1 MNLPHSGDYTPD
13 TGSSRSGNENED
25 LRSILQEM
33 YTRQGRMEADMA
45 TTLAAL
51 QQAETARQQAERL
64 RQEEEVRHKAEIAQL
79 AESSRQNTVP
89 FANRTEETSM
99 SSLMRTLIET
109 LTINSAP
116 RSAGEATGP
125 REWKPPSW
133 DGRAETFRDY
143 LSRMKSSFKVR
154 SAMKPTLPEEYYWDT
169 VYNTLP
175 ARERGRMR
183 HFWEKGHSTKGK
195 DTGAFFAQLEEVFAD
210 SNEQAKALEQLTH
223 LRHVAGQPW
232 HEHQLEFDGLLL
244 SADGDSWNDATKIGY
259 LKNTF
264 SNAAKIYTAAMPKTT
279 DYYAF
284 SEEVERIMTNLEIT
298 DQFKVA
304 NKRWSK
310 EKNKDTRPVMTVSAH
325 SRGPAVVA
333 RMDADGDT
341 IMAPTQ
347 ALGDRRRLRGD
358 RKPSSGKQRAK
369 WVDSAERERRKE
381 RRLCFRCGGDGH
393 RIREC
398 PYAAAVRPTGIN
410 VGSVAPLLEDD
421 DETEEPIHFE
431 SGKE

>member
-1 MNLPHSGDYTPD
+1 
-13 TGSSRSGNENED
+13 
-25 LRSILQEM
+25 
-33 YTRQGRMEADMA
+33 
-45 TTLAAL
+45 
-51 QQAETARQQAERL
+51 
-64 RQEEEVRHKAEIAQL
+64 
-79 AESSRQNTVP
+79 
-89 FANRTEETSM
+89 
-99 SSLMRTLIET
+99 
-109 LTINSAP
+109 
-116 RSAGEATGP
+116 
-125 REWKPPSW
+125 
-133 DGRAETFRDY
+133 
-143 LSRMKSSFKVR
+143 
-154 SAMKPTLPEEYYWDT
+154 
-169 VYNTLP
+169 
-175 ARERGRMR
+175 
-183 HFWEKGHSTKGK
+183 
-195 DTGAFFAQLEEVFAD
+195 
-210 SNEQAKALEQLTH
+210 
-223 LRHVAGQPW
+223 LRHVVGQPW

-264 SNAAKIYTAAMPKTT
+264 SNAAKVYTAAMAKTT

-284 SEEVERIMTNLEIT
+284 SEEVERIMTNLETT
-298 DQFKVA
+298 DQFKAA

-310 EKNKDTRPVMTVSAH
+310 EKNKDTRPIMTVSAH

-347 ALGDRRRLRGD
+347 ALGDRRRLHGD

-381 RRLCFRCGGDGH
+381 RKLCFRCGGDGH

-398 PYAAAVRPTGIN
+398 PYAAAVRPTGIH

-421 DETEEPIHFE
+421 DETEEPAHFE

>member
-1 MNLPHSGDYTPD
+1 
-13 TGSSRSGNENED
+13 
-25 LRSILQEM
+25 M
-33 YTRQGRMEADMA
+33 YVRQGRMEADMA

-51 QQAETARQQAERL
+51 QQAEAARQQAELL
-64 RQEEEVRHKAEIAQL
+64 RQEGEARHQAEMAHL
-79 AESSRQNTVP
+79 AESSRQHTAP
-89 FANRTEETSM
+89 ATNRTEEASM
-99 SSLMRTLIET
+99 SSLIRTLIET
-109 LTINSAP
+109 LTTTSALRP
-116 RSAGEATGP
+116 AVEAAGP

-154 SAMKPTLPEEYYWDT
+154 SAMKPALPDDYYWDA

-183 HFWEKGHSTKGK
+183 HFWEKGHPTKKK
-195 DTGAFFAQLEEVFAD
+195 DPEAFFAQLEEVFAD

-223 LRHVAGQPW
+223 MRHTAGQPW

-244 SADGDSWNDATKIGY
+244 SADGESWNDATKIGY

-264 SNAAKIYTAAMPKTT
+264 SNVARTYTAAMPKMTE
-279 DYYAF
+279 YYAF
-284 SEEVERIMTNLEIT
+284 SEEVERIMTNLETT

-304 NKRWSK
+304 NRRWSK
-310 EKNKDTRPVMTVSAH
+310 EKSKDSRPIMTVSAH

-341 IMAPTQ
+341 IMAPTRTF
-347 ALGDRRRLRGD
+347 GDRRKPRGD
-358 RKPSSGKQRAK
+358 RKSTTGKQRAK
-369 WVDSAERERRKE
+369 WVDSAEREKRKE
-381 RRLCFRCGGDGH
+381 KGLCFRCGSNGH

-398 PYAAAVRPTGIN
+398 PYAAAIQPTSIYAGTI
-410 VGSVAPLLEDD
+410 APLLETD
-421 DETEEPIHFE
+421 TEPEESARSE